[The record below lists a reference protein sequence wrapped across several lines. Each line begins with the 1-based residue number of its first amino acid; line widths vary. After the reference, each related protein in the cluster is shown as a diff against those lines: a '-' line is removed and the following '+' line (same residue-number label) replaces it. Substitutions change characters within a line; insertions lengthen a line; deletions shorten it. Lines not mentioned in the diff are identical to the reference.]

1 MFFKPDPER
10 VALLKYL
17 VAKLGLVVLMAVLAV
32 LLPVLLPLALLS
44 LAVSERLR
52 RCPNCG
58 QRGTLRDVTPPRSPV
73 AVTGDETGAL
83 WLPRSRVVM
92 TRVFRCKVCSAL
104 FESRGDEP
112 LCPVSGDPVPSS

>member
-1 MFFKPDPER
+1 MFFEPDPER

-58 QRGTLRDVTPPRSPV
+58 RRGTLRDVTPPHPSI
-73 AVTGDETGAL
+73 AATGDETGAL

-92 TRVFRCKVCSAL
+92 TRVFRCRVCVAL

-112 LCPVSGDPVPSS
+112 LHRVFDGSVPSS